1 MTESLR
7 AATPNDA
14 GALAAILGAWI
25 AETQWMPKLHSPDE
39 NHAFL
44 THLINTQ
51 TVRMVD
57 RAGFLSRL
65 GNEVTALYLAP
76 PARGKGLGTAML
88 QDAKAAM
95 DRLCLWTFQANLTAR
110 RVCLAQ
116 GFEEIERT
124 DGAANEE
131 RLPDVRM
138 EWRANRG
145 N

>member
-1 MTESLR
+1 MTVSLR
-7 AATPNDA
+7 AATPVDA
-14 GALAAILGAWI
+14 GSLAAILGAWI

-39 NHAFL
+39 THGFP

-57 RAGFLSRL
+57 RSGFLSRL
-65 GNEVTALYLAP
+65 GNAVTALYLAP
-76 PARGKGLGTAML
+76 PVRGKGLGTARL

-95 DRLCLWTFQANLTAR
+95 DQLCRWAFQANLTAR
-110 RVCLAQ
+110 RFHEAQ
-116 GFEEIERT
+116 GLLEIGRT

>member
-1 MTESLR
+1 MTVFLR
-7 AATPNDA
+7 AATSDDV

-39 NHAFL
+39 THAFL

-57 RAGFLSRL
+57 RSGFLSRL

-88 QDAKAAM
+88 QSAKAAM
-95 DRLCLWTFQANLTAR
+95 DQLCLWTFQANLTPR
-110 RVCLAQ
+110 RFHEAQ
-116 GFEEIERT
+116 GLLEIGRT
-124 DGAANEE
+124 DGAANDE
-131 RLPDVRM
+131 RRPDVRM

>member
-1 MTESLR
+1 MTAFLR
-7 AATPNDA
+7 AATPHDA
-14 GALAAILGAWI
+14 AARAAILGAWI

-51 TVRMVD
+51 TVRMAD
-57 RAGFLSRL
+57 GAGFLSRL

-76 PARGKGLGTAML
+76 PARGKGLGTALL
-88 QDAKAAM
+88 QEAKAAT
-95 DRLCLWTFQANLTAR
+95 DRLCVWTFQANMAAR
-110 RVCLAQ
+110 RFYLAR

-131 RLPDVRM
+131 RLPDLRM
-138 EWRANRG
+138 QWRANRG